1 MGKLETQVLD
11 WATEAADA
19 FLNKKADLSATIR
32 VIADRESLNRE
43 KVARVVEEA
52 NRAVFLKMFP
62 KQADKCFV
70 FDVADVGKIV
80 GAEKAASG
88 SAIAVLED
96 APVQTGETEKTAS
109 QMIFERALAGSG
121 VQNMWDV
128 CQKGVLAIEIFR
140 EKAVMAK
147 DAQLASETEF
157 CKIAQQM
164 VADEGYTFEELSE
177 TLCTYR
183 PSHWKKVATLL
194 KVASVHMHQKFRLPE
209 GLEKRAGAAIDPG
222 EHEIVEKITA
232 MGSPVEVINGA
243 HKIVVALDTLINQAT
258 EADKAQN
265 GLRSADDTVKY
276 LRKELR
282 NYLASH
288 RNV

>member
-19 FLNKKADLSATIR
+19 FLNKKADLNSTIKG
-32 VIADRESLNRE
+32 IADRESLNRE

-52 NRAVFLKMFP
+52 NKAVWLKMFP
-62 KQADKCFV
+62 KQADKCFT
-70 FDVADVGKIV
+70 FNVADVSKIV
-80 GAEKAASG
+80 EGEKAASG
-88 SAIAVLED
+88 PAIAVMEEPEIRKT
-96 APVQTGETEKTAS
+96 ASEKTAS
-109 QMIFERALAGSG
+109 QMLFERALQGTG

-128 CQKGVLAIEIFR
+128 CEKGVLAIEIFR
-140 EKAVMAK
+140 EKAMMAK

-157 CKIAQQM
+157 CKAAQQM
-164 VADEGYTFEELSE
+164 VGDEGYSFEELSE
-177 TLCTYR
+177 ALCTYR
-183 PSHWKKVATLL
+183 PTNWKKIAALL
-194 KVASVHMHQKFRLPE
+194 KVAAVHMGLKFKLPE

-232 MGSPVEVINGA
+232 MGSPVEVINGS
-243 HKIVVALDTLINQAT
+243 HRIVVSLDTLINQAT
-258 EADKAQN
+258 EADKAMN

-282 NYLASH
+282 NYLATH
-288 RNV
+288 RTV